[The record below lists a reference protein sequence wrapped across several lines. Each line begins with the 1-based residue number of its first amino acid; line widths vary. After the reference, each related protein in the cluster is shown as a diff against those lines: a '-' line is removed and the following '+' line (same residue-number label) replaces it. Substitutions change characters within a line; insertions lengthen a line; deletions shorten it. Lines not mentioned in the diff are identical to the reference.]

1 MLSLVPERRMGLP
14 AKCTFCGVPVS
25 PEMVG
30 SLLRGNDFGGNPQE
44 GGTTFFIIVAQ
55 KPEWGSPQNVHFVG
69 SPGRR
74 GINIPREK

>member
-1 MLSLVPERRMGLP
+1 MPSLVPERRMGLP

-44 GGTTFFIIVAQ
+44 GA
-55 KPEWGSPQNVHFVG
+55 
-69 SPGRR
+69 
-74 GINIPREK
+74 INISFLEDCLPRREGGGNNIPCET